1 MKIEI
6 SILVFPV
13 ENYQF
18 NSNKGPMAKVS
29 LEVPTDKMQS
39 FIQAVISM
47 GIDTR
52 SVITKRYKKTVQQ
65 KKNLSSS
72 LKKISSSFILFDWE
86 FFSNEL
92 EYE

>member
-1 MKIEI
+1 
-6 SILVFPV
+6 
-13 ENYQF
+13 
-18 NSNKGPMAKVS
+18 MAKVS

-39 FIQAVISM
+39 FIQAVISL
-47 GIDTR
+47 GIDTH
-52 SVITKRYKKTVQQ
+52 SVITQRYKKTVQQ
-65 KKNLSSS
+65 KKKLSYS